1 MTSSI
6 LPAVNIDLSSASTTV
21 PQGRGAQVLRDAAT
35 QFESM
40 LIASMLEK
48 LHETVSG
55 TDSPSDPAAGSLR
68 SMAFQAVAAAITKS
82 SGFGLSTFAVEHLA
96 NLAAEPQASNQV
108 EIKDSSETADM
119 KIARTGDL

>member
-6 LPAVNIDLSSASTTV
+6 LPALNIDLSSASTTA
-21 PQGRGAQVLRDAAT
+21 PQDKGPQALTDAAT

-96 NLAAEPQASNQV
+96 NLVAEPQASIQV

-119 KIARTGDL
+119 KGSENR